1 MKILKFYA
9 DWCRPCKVYA
19 PILESF
25 AEKNNIEL
33 QSIDIETN
41 QELAKEYSIRS
52 LPTTVFIKGDIVKS
66 VVWVMQEDAL
76 EKIINEL

>member
-19 PILESF
+19 PIIEAF
-25 AEKNNIEL
+25 AKNNNIEL
-33 QSIDIETN
+33 ESINIETN

-52 LPTTVFIKGDIVKS
+52 LPTTVFIKWDTVKS
-66 VVWVMQEDAL
+66 LIWVLPEDAL
-76 EKIINEL
+76 EKIINEI